1 MNHNKRTIIT
11 VTLVILLLVS
21 LSSIYVGYKL
31 GKTSSRTDEIQTTR
45 KQTSSSKHSG
55 ILTQTTDIRLT
66 PKTTPEDP
74 DIEISTPITAKI
86 NNKTYQLASVRNGDS
101 ENTSVLDENKLRT
114 QRVQVKS
121 ELDITPVV
129 EEIAEARY
137 KRTHEIGIGI
147 GYTANTLT
155 IPISY
160 QYNMSDNN
168 KAIEAIIQINPRTCK
183 IENTMLLYKQKI

>member
-45 KQTSSSKHSG
+45 RQTTSSKHSG

-147 GYTANTLT
+147 GYTANNLT

-160 QYNMSDNN
+160 QYNMSDNK

-183 IENTMLLYKQKI
+183 IENTILLYKQKI

>member
-45 KQTSSSKHSG
+45 RQTSSSKHSG

-66 PKTTPEDP
+66 PKTPEDP

-147 GYTANTLT
+147 GYTANNLT

-160 QYNMSDNN
+160 QYNMSDNK

-183 IENTMLLYKQKI
+183 IENTMLLLYKQKI

>member
-31 GKTSSRTDEIQTTR
+31 GKTSSRTDEIQTTKR
-45 KQTSSSKHSG
+45 QTTSSKHSG
-55 ILTQTTDIRLT
+55 ILTQTTAISLT
-66 PKTTPEDP
+66 DKTTPEDP
-74 DIEISTPITAKI
+74 DIEISTPITAKL
-86 NNKTYQLASVRNGDS
+86 NGKTYQLASVRNGDS

-147 GYTANTLT
+147 GYTTNTLT

-160 QYNMSDNN
+160 QYNMSDNK
-168 KAIEAIIQINPRTCK
+168 KAIEAIIQINPKTCK
-183 IENTMLLYKQKI
+183 IENTILLYKQKI

>member
-1 MNHNKRTIIT
+1 MKHNKRTIIT
-11 VTLVILLLVS
+11 VILVILLLVS

-45 KQTSSSKHSG
+45 RQTSAKHSG

-147 GYTANTLT
+147 GYTANNLT

-160 QYNMSDNN
+160 QYNMSDNK

-183 IENTMLLYKQKI
+183 IENTILLYKQKI

>member
-31 GKTSSRTDEIQTTR
+31 GKTSSRTDEIQTTKR
-45 KQTSSSKHSG
+45 QTTSSKHSG
-55 ILTQTTDIRLT
+55 ILTQTTAISLT
-66 PKTTPEDP
+66 DKTTPEDP
-74 DIEISTPITAKI
+74 DIEISTPITAKL
-86 NNKTYQLASVRNGDS
+86 NGKTYQLASVRNGDS

-147 GYTANTLT
+147 GYTTNNLT

-160 QYNMSDNN
+160 QYNTNNN
-168 KAIEAIIQINPRTCK
+168 KAIEAIIQINPKTCK

>member
-1 MNHNKRTIIT
+1 MKHNKRTIIT

-31 GKTSSRTDEIQTTR
+31 GKTSSRTDEIQTTKR
-45 KQTSSSKHSG
+45 QTSSKHSG
-55 ILTQTTDIRLT
+55 ILTQTTDISLT
-66 PKTTPEDP
+66 NKTTPEDP
-74 DIEISTPITAKI
+74 DIEISTPITAKL
-86 NNKTYQLASVRNGDS
+86 NGKTYQLASVRNGDS

-147 GYTANTLT
+147 GYTANNLT

-160 QYNMSDNN
+160 QYNMSDNK
-168 KAIEAIIQINPRTCK
+168 KAIEAIIQINLRTCK
-183 IENTMLLYKQKI
+183 IESTMLLYKQKI